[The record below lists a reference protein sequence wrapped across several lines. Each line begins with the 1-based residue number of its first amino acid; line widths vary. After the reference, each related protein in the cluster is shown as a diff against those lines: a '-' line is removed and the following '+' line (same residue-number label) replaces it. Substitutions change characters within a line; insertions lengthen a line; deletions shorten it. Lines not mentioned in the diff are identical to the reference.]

1 MEQDQEKTTR
11 TRNKAI
17 TTLVKAI
24 HQVLAT
30 HRVLATTIPVA
41 PAIMIAEEDPP
52 AVDPMEAEVAAVVEA
67 EVSEE
72 DNKNS
77 ILYKS
82 KNKLYST

>member
-52 AVDPMEAEVAAVVEA
+52 AVDPMEAEV
-67 EVSEE
+67 SEE